1 MRKALAACLASSLLG
16 SAGAAFAGTVY
27 VPVPDPV
34 GSTGSSHAMQ
44 IWITNSGTAQ
54 QPYTATFLAAESD
67 GTQRPTKS
75 TATPVPTGR
84 TALLANPGV
93 SGKVG
98 LLEIDS
104 SAQISIEARLLNT
117 SPAGQV
123 TYSLVPVISSANLFA
138 AGGTAVVQGLRR
150 DAVSGDISS
159 LGIVNLAQ
167 QAAQCEVKAF
177 RSDGSQIGPTVSLS
191 FKPLSLR
198 YFTDGFG
205 LLGEQT
211 LADARFQVSC
221 NQPFSAYAT
230 VFLKNTSQLVFVE
243 PSATGASTLTVP
255 GGGGGSQ
262 PPPAAGSVV
271 YSVPG
276 LFHTA
281 TTAKPKEQRLIT
293 LDHDL
298 SLKRLVLDMDFVPSV
313 WNLAKIP
320 GNHAIFWLYREKF
333 RSNTIGNVN
342 AFGPDKFT
350 LKAAQNINLAPGATT
365 QKEAGVS
372 WELGRKYHMHYT
384 YDAEHGTVT
393 AELSL
398 AGTVVKTLEFD
409 STAPNRVLT
418 VPAHGLTVEFGHYAD
433 QEGPEVAS
441 YGWQYL
447 DLRIEMVP
455 Y

>member
-1 MRKALAACLASSLLG
+1 MRQPLAACLALSLLG
-16 SAGAAFAGTVY
+16 GAGAAFAGTVY
-27 VPVPDPV
+27 IPVPDPV
-34 GSTGSSHAMQ
+34 GSTGSSHVMQ

-54 QPYTATFLAAESD
+54 GPYTATFLAAESD
-67 GTQRPTKS
+67 GTKRSTKA
-75 TATPVPTGR
+75 TDTPVAAGR
-84 TALLANPGV
+84 TTLLGGV
-93 SGKVG
+93 GVHGQVG

-104 SAQISIEARLLNT
+104 SAQTSIEARLVNT

-123 TYSLVPVISSANLFA
+123 SYSMVPVISSDNLFA
-138 AGGTAVVQGLRR
+138 AGGTAIVQGLGR
-150 DAVSGDISS
+150 DDARGDLSS
-159 LGIVNLAQ
+159 LGIVNLAK
-167 QAAQCEVKAF
+167 QAAQCEVKIF
-177 RSDGSQIGPTVSLS
+177 RADGSQIASTVSLA

-198 YFTDGFG
+198 YFGDAFG
-205 LLGEQT
+205 LLGQQS
-211 LADARFQVSC
+211 LADARFQITC
-221 NQPFSAYAT
+221 NQAFYAYAT
-230 VFLKNTSQLVFVE
+230 VFFKSTSQLVFVD
-243 PSATGASTLTVP
+243 PSATGASTLTIP
-255 GGGGGSQ
+255 GGGGTQ
-262 PPPAAGSVV
+262 PPPPSAGAVV

-281 TTAKPKEQRLIT
+281 TSQKPKEQREIVLER
-293 LDHDL
+293 DL
-298 SLKRLVLDMDFVPSV
+298 SLKRLVLDMDFVPSA

-320 GNHAIFWLYREKF
+320 GNHAVFWLYREKF

-350 LKAAQNINLAPGATT
+350 LKAAQNINLPPGATT

-372 WELGRKYHMHYT
+372 WLLGQRYHLHYT

-393 AELSL
+393 VDLSIG
-398 AGTVVKTLEFD
+398 GTVIKTLQFD
-409 STAPNRVLT
+409 TTAPNRVLT

-441 YGWQYL
+441 LGWKYY

>member
-1 MRKALAACLASSLLG
+1 MRKPLVACLAFSLLG
-16 SAGAAFAGTVY
+16 GAAAFAGTVY
-27 VPVPDPV
+27 IPVPDPV
-34 GSTGSSHAMQ
+34 GSTGSLHAMQ

-54 QPYTATFLAAESD
+54 QPYTATYLAAESD
-67 GTQRPTKS
+67 GTKRPTKS
-75 TATPVPTGR
+75 TDTPVAAGR
-84 TALLANPGV
+84 TTLLANVGV
-93 SGKVG
+93 RGQAG
-98 LLEIDS
+98 LLEIDA
-104 SAQISIEARLLNT
+104 SAQTSFTARLINS
-117 SPAGQV
+117 SPSGQV
-123 TYSLVPVISSANLFA
+123 TYSSVPVISSDNLFA
-138 AGGTAVVQGLRR
+138 AGGTAIVQGLRR
-150 DAVSGDISS
+150 DAATGDFSG

-177 RSDGSQIGPTVSLS
+177 HADGSQIGPTVSLS

-198 YFTDGFG
+198 FFSDSFG

-211 LADARFQVSC
+211 LADARFRVSC
-221 NQPFSAYAT
+221 NQLFYAYAT

-255 GGGGGSQ
+255 GGGGTQ
-262 PPPAAGSVV
+262 PPPSAGSVV

-281 TTAKPKEQRLIT
+281 TTQKPKEQREIA

-298 SLKRLVLDMDFVPSV
+298 SLKRLVLDMDFVPSA

-320 GNHAIFWLYREKF
+320 GNHAIFWFYRDKF

-342 AFGPDKFT
+342 AFGPSKFT
-350 LKAAQNINLAPGATT
+350 FKAAQNINLPPGATT
-365 QKEAGVS
+365 QKEAGIS
-372 WELGRKYHMHYT
+372 WELGKKYHVRYT

-393 AELSL
+393 AELSTGG
-398 AGTVVKTLEFD
+398 AIVKTLQYD
-409 STAPNRVLT
+409 STAPNHVLT
-418 VPAHGLTVEFGHYAD
+418 VPAHGLTIEFGHYAD

-441 YGWQYL
+441 YGWMYM

>member
-1 MRKALAACLASSLLG
+1 MRKELAACLAFSLLG

-34 GSTGSSHAMQ
+34 GSTGSSHALQ
-44 IWITNSGTAQ
+44 ICITNSGTAQ
-54 QPYTATFLAAESD
+54 QPYTATLLAAESD
-67 GTQRPTKS
+67 GTQRPAKATP
-75 TATPVPTGR
+75 TPVPAGR
-84 TALLANPGV
+84 TTLLANAGV
-93 SGKVG
+93 RGQVG

-104 SAQISIEARLLNT
+104 SAQTAVEARLVNT
-117 SPAGQV
+117 SPGGQV
-123 TYSLVPVISSANLFA
+123 TYSMVPVISSDDLFA

-150 DAVSGDISS
+150 DAASGDISS

-177 RSDGSQIGPTVSLS
+177 HADGSQIGTTVSLA

-198 YFTDGFG
+198 YFNDGFG

-221 NQPFSAYAT
+221 NQPFFAYAT
-230 VFLKNTSQLVFVE
+230 VFLKNSSQLLFVE

-255 GGGGGSQ
+255 GGGGSQ

-281 TTAKPKEQRLIT
+281 TTQKPKEQRQIT

-298 SLKRLVLDMDFVPSV
+298 SLKRLVLDMDFVPSA

-342 AFGPDKFT
+342 AFGPNKFT
-350 LKAAQNINLAPGATT
+350 FKAAQNINLPPGGLT
-365 QKEAGVS
+365 QNEGGIS
-372 WELGRKYHMHYT
+372 WELGRKYHVHYT

-393 AELSL
+393 ATLSL
-398 AGTVVKTLEFD
+398 GGTTVKTLTFE
-409 STAPNRVLT
+409 STAPNHVLT
-418 VPAHGLTVEFGHYAD
+418 VPAQGLTIEFGHYAD

-441 YGWQYL
+441 YGWTYL